1 MRRRDQPEAHV
12 EIDRE
17 EKEARPWL
25 GWGLRARARSRAGIR
40 VGARVGVRVE
50 DEVRVRGRG
59 HTAEGEGDEGDELG
73 EGQGVVQE
81 GVQHPEHLVRVRM
94 R

>member
-1 MRRRDQPEAHV
+1 M
-12 EIDRE
+12 
-17 EKEARPWL
+17 
-25 GWGLRARARSRAGIR
+25 GLKARARSRAGIR
-40 VGARVGVRVE
+40 VGARVGVGVEGALRARVGVE
-50 DEVRVRGRG
+50 ARVRGRG